1 MKKKSF
7 FLFSILLMTLSLS
20 AQDNYELKEPSDT
33 SETISNYQLTVPH
46 DSTTIEESER
56 KKKEDIIKKGISFG
70 PLPVVAFDQD
80 KGFQY
85 GALLNIYDFGDGS
98 YYPTPR
104 QQWYIEGSAYTK
116 GSQQY
121 FVTYDTRNLIPRT
134 HMAIAA
140 TCMYDKAMDFYGY
153 NGYQTF
159 YDVDKVQEW
168 KKKEDKTGIEPQWM
182 KTFYRAERLAIA
194 AKADFIVDIWE
205 NKLFAEG
212 SYYFNWTR
220 MRPINLAS
228 INKGKDSLERF
239 SGPTLFELY
248 NEWGIIPESDDDG
261 GFTSAIK
268 LGLMYD
274 TRDYEAA
281 PTKGIWAE
289 AHIMLAP
296 GFLGTSH
303 PYYRYMATFRHY
315 VPIYKEDLVF
325 AYRLNYQGTIGNYL
339 PYYILP
345 VFSNIGREYDR
356 DGIGGYRTV
365 RGLMRDRVMGLDVA
379 FYNVEFRWRFVRF
392 ALWKQNIAMGL
403 NIFTDGAIVTRGYNL
418 AYRPSTEIGRAHV

>member
-1 MKKKSF
+1 
-7 FLFSILLMTLSLS
+7 
-20 AQDNYELKEPSDT
+20 
-33 SETISNYQLTVPH
+33 
-46 DSTTIEESER
+46 
-56 KKKEDIIKKGISFG
+56 
-70 PLPVVAFDQD
+70 
-80 KGFQY
+80 
-85 GALLNIYDFGDGS
+85 
-98 YYPTPR
+98 
-104 QQWYIEGSAYTK
+104 
-116 GSQQY
+116 
-121 FVTYDTRNLIPRT
+121 
-134 HMAIAA
+134 
-140 TCMYDKAMDFYGY
+140 
-153 NGYQTF
+153 
-159 YDVDKVQEW
+159 
-168 KKKEDKTGIEPQWM
+168 
-182 KTFYRAERLAIA
+182 
-194 AKADFIVDIWE
+194 
-205 NKLFAEG
+205 
-212 SYYFNWTR
+212 
-220 MRPINLAS
+220 
-228 INKGKDSLERF
+228 
-239 SGPTLFELY
+239 
-248 NEWGIIPESDDDG
+248 
-261 GFTSAIK
+261 
-268 LGLMYD
+268 MYD

-418 AYRPSTEIGRAHV
+418 AYRPSTENNTPELRELYDQYINLERTDRLHASAGVGYRLIINRNFIIALDYAIPFNRQDGTGSFYLNTGYLF